1 MNGKDRENIF
11 KLIKRAKELQT
22 DEEKNHLRKRTEGQ
36 LLKFTNVMKGYQYR
50 WFVIDP
56 DSGRIEYYEN
66 NSVSVTTTVFSFCN
80 IKYFPTYFMIP
91 FQKEDHK
98 RSLKPRGALSLI
110 YASICPSDEDSQT
123 FFINAANAIDAK
135 ERQYWVDRLRAVAE
149 YHSEKAE
156 QHPLV
161 TKSSCSQSNE
171 VNHTS
176 DQSTNGN
183 FPIADAS
190 TFPVFCPG
198 RPSDPRVQLG
208 ELFRQLELEN
218 HALSTVVDNLLL
230 SKATSQATLDCLKRC
245 MELIKHQ
252 EITSIVENGKMAKSY
267 ASNTTDS
274 TSLYPSVFSTVVDS
288 SETYKINDM
297 NISNGLSSSVQ
308 LSEEMKNILSTF
320 PLPIKDMQINCKDM
334 PNDVDEI
341 DDNRND
347 NNEAFAN
354 NNDNNSSQKQIIN
367 SYNDDDENDEHNK
380 KVILHLL
387 SQLKIGMELTKVV
400 FPTFILAEYSL
411 LEMFANYMA
420 HPNLFCSWIV
430 PPDQLNSESCLS
442 EINKDTCKMSTT
454 TKNNYNVPIVIRY
467 CAEQVSHHPSVTA
480 FQFSCPIKQMKLT
493 GSLCTQSKFQGM
505 SVCAAMLGK
514 LILKLGEH
522 NDEEYHFSLPTV
534 YARSILTV
542 PWVEFGDKVSVT
554 CPQTGYSAVI
564 TFLTKPHYEDK
575 LHCITGEIYN
585 THSISPT
592 SSDRSAKGP
601 GSSPLSSV
609 RNSNHLIARIS
620 GEWNNIINFEV
631 FNKNLNKWSV
641 NVNQL
646 PVFSK
651 HIRPIEYQQ
660 PEESRRLWQNVTKAL
675 QLKNFNLATEK
686 KQEVCLV
693 IV

>member
-56 DSGRIEYYEN
+56 DSGRIEYYE
-66 NSVSVTTTVFSFCN
+66 
-80 IKYFPTYFMIP
+80 
-91 FQKEDHK
+91 KEDHK

-110 YASICPSDEDSQT
+110 
-123 FFINAANAIDAK
+123 
-135 ERQYWVDRLRAVAE
+135 RQYWVDRLRAVAE

-156 QHPLV
+156 QHPLIATLSGTSESSNHV
-161 TKSSCSQSNE
+161 DSQTTGSQVPNSSKSSCSQSNE

-347 NNEAFAN
+347 NNEAFAT

-387 SQLKIGMELTKVV
+387 SQLKIGMELTKVRN
-400 FPTFILAEYSL
+400 EY
-411 LEMFANYMA
+411 
-420 HPNLFCSWIV
+420 
-430 PPDQLNSESCLS
+430 
-442 EINKDTCKMSTT
+442 
-454 TKNNYNVPIVIRY
+454 IVI
-467 CAEQVSHHPSVTA
+467 
-480 FQFSCPIKQMKLT
+480 
-493 GSLCTQSKFQGM
+493 
-505 SVCAAMLGK
+505 
-514 LILKLGEH
+514 
-522 NDEEYHFSLPTV
+522 
-534 YARSILTV
+534 
-542 PWVEFGDKVSVT
+542 
-554 CPQTGYSAVI
+554 
-564 TFLTKPHYEDK
+564 
-575 LHCITGEIYN
+575 
-585 THSISPT
+585 
-592 SSDRSAKGP
+592 
-601 GSSPLSSV
+601 
-609 RNSNHLIARIS
+609 
-620 GEWNNIINFEV
+620 
-631 FNKNLNKWSV
+631 
-641 NVNQL
+641 
-646 PVFSK
+646 
-651 HIRPIEYQQ
+651 
-660 PEESRRLWQNVTKAL
+660 
-675 QLKNFNLATEK
+675 
-686 KQEVCLV
+686 
-693 IV
+693 